1 MSGYAAKVLAAQP
14 PTYVVFDTAIRDTA
28 ASHEEEFRELAAF
41 IGCATAEIEGTLAAA
56 RAAAAGERSNEF
68 GRTDFGNGPLRPP
81 YAIGR
86 TVPGLFHTQ
95 GGLRVDEDARVQ
107 RPDRSVIAG

>member
-28 ASHEEEFRELAAF
+28 ASHEEEFRELVAMGGVRECADAAELAAF

-56 RAAAAGERSNEF
+56 RAAAAGERSDEF
-68 GRTDFGNGPLRPP
+68 R
-81 YAIGR
+81 
-86 TVPGLFHTQ
+86 H
-95 GGLRVDEDARVQ
+95 
-107 RPDRSVIAG
+107 